1 MIAIIKGDT
10 IYTWNNLVVRCFSLL
25 FEVFGECLRLILD
38 PLHVFERHLID
49 LGFALPLHPRYQVHH
64 HGRLIGPL
72 DYYDLEAAYFEPLLD
87 LLHYVLRRHPQFD
100 RLQLGQL
107 REPRDPVACRS
118 HHAVPRARPPG

>member
-1 MIAIIKGDT
+1 M
-10 IYTWNNLVVRCFSLL
+10 
-25 FEVFGECLRLILD
+25 
-38 PLHVFERHLID
+38 
-49 LGFALPLHPRYQVHH
+49 HH
-64 HGRLIGPL
+64 HGRLIGSL

-118 HHAVPRARPPG
+118 HHAVPRARPPGRDEGEHCLPRQEDLRGGDLEEAGVAQAEDRLLLLLLLLGLGACFH